1 MKLAG
6 EQRIAVPRQQ
16 VWEGLNDPEVLQQ
29 CIPGCQSLEKE
40 SNERLKATVQI
51 KVGPIGAKFAGAVTL
66 SDLDPPNAYTITGE
80 GAGGAAGFA
89 KGSAK
94 VRLADEDG
102 GTLLS
107 YDVDA
112 QVGGR
117 IAQLGG
123 AIIDATAKQLAG
135 TFFRRFGEI
144 MAERGAPAAAAPVEA
159 SPAAETALPEPS
171 ARIASPAGAPRRRTL
186 PWIWII
192 AVAAA
197 ALAGLVV
204 GRRSDSISVREGIS
218 VLLLVAI
225 VAIAGFVI
233 GRLSAGPRVREKSE

>member
-1 MKLAG
+1 VKLTG
-6 EQRIAVPRQQ
+6 EQTIAVPRQT
-16 VWEGLNDPEVLQQ
+16 VWEGLNDPDVLRQ
-29 CIPGCQSLEKE
+29 CIPGCQSLERE
-40 SNERLKATVQI
+40 SEERLKATVQI

-66 SDLDPPNAYTITGE
+66 SDLDPPNSYTITGE

-94 VRLADEDG
+94 VSLADDNG

-117 IAQLGG
+117 MAQLGG

-144 MAERGAPAAAAPVEA
+144 MAERGVPAAVESAPAEAPLPETPARVVSAAA
-159 SPAAETALPEPS
+159 
-171 ARIASPAGAPRRRTL
+171 GPRRRTI
-186 PWIWII
+186 PWLWII
-192 AVAAA
+192 AIAAA
-197 ALAGLVV
+197 GLAGLIV
-204 GRRSDSISVREGIS
+204 GRRSGAVSVREGFS
-218 VLLLVAI
+218 LALLVAI

-233 GRLSAGPRVREKSE
+233 GRLSAGPRVREE